1 MSVNHFLL
9 PITDDE
15 LEAILRTPEEVRD
28 LVERRSADVC
38 GLQEDGLAIVALT
51 AESEEDPLAFIRMGA
66 PKAVC
71 GWIGRYSEGDGCVC
85 EVDMGYGPA
94 SYYRNRFLRKVA
106 SKLRRITAE
115 VFAANCDM
123 DWLADHHIYP
133 SGWRDAWRKDML
145 MKSFNFYRACILDT
159 AKSGQHL
166 LVWCG

>member
-15 LEAILRTPEEVRD
+15 LDTILRTPEQVRD
-28 LVERRSADVC
+28 LVDHRSADVC
-38 GLQEDGLAIVALT
+38 GLAEDGCAIVALT
-51 AESEEDPLAFIRMGA
+51 AESDEDPLAFLRMGA

-71 GWIGRYSEGDGCVC
+71 GWIGRYSKGDGGGC

-94 SYYRNRFLRKVA
+94 SYYRNSFLREVA
-106 SKLRRITAE
+106 DKLRPITAE
-115 VFAANCDM
+115 VFAANCDT
-123 DWLADHHIYP
+123 DWLADHHVYP
-133 SGWRDAWRKDML
+133 SGWHDEGRVETL
-145 MKSFNFYRACILDT
+145 MESFNLYRACILAT